1 MARKDLL
8 KGLMA
13 PPPGAAGH
21 ADATTKANAPAAPVK
36 RPARPAKGAIGA
48 VSQSIAELRTR
59 AFTEVPADMIDGAG
73 LKDRL
78 GDDDEGLAR
87 LEQSLLTHGQ
97 KMPVLLRHSPND
109 EGRYEVI
116 YGRRRIA
123 ALRRLR
129 LPVKALIQNMSDREL
144 ILAQGLENSA
154 RRDLSFVEKANFA
167 RQMIDMGYDRAFV
180 GEALHVDKTVV
191 SRLLSIAARVPVA
204 LIVAIGPAP
213 AAGRTRWSELAALL
227 ETRAD
232 GGAGLVAAAEGAGSD
247 QRFEAVLRAARA
259 GAAPSPKPRPGAPGG
274 APSETTEATETGD
287 RVALRSAAGTPLAR
301 ARRGP
306 RGLTLSFPQDGAGGF
321 DDWLLQNLARI
332 HQQWQTDK
340 G

>member
-13 PPPGAAGH
+13 PPPPGAAGH

-247 QRFEAVLRAARA
+247 QRFEAVLRAVQRHFNPGEDFALIPRAPLDTLDFTGVRMHYGSKMILDATPKADQPPA
-259 GAAPSPKPRPGAPGG
+259 GAPPPMSVDP
-274 APSETTEATETGD
+274 
-287 RVALRSAAGTPLAR
+287 SAAWRQVRSWRLLA
-301 ARRGP
+301 
-306 RGLTLSFPQDGAGGF
+306 
-321 DDWLLQNLARI
+321 
-332 HQQWQTDK
+332 
-340 G
+340 